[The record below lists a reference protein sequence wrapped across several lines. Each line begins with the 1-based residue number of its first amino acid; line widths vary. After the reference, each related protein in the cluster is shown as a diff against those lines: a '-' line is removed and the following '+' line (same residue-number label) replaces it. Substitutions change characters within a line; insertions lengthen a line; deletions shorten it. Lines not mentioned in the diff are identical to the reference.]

1 MPELPEPPYLY
12 DDPRLTYDEHCFFY
26 DGGYDDIC
34 LTAPTALIIK
44 RHGGGGR
51 NGENARRRRKL
62 EDPKP
67 YLNVFIETYLK
78 RLNGEHVDLAE
89 QKHKWTRFSAED
101 EPLKVFLNGVTLKG
115 KTPYVEGYIKDL
127 VKSQTGSDSLQM
139 SMEYLNKQN
148 NEPEPPEVE
157 TNPDIPV
164 KIVEPFSNIKVALDL
179 IPMPTSSLK
188 VESKIIRNKKK
199 GDNE

>member
-1 MPELPEPPYLY
+1 MALPEPPYLY

-34 LTAPTALIIK
+34 LTAPTALVIK
-44 RHGGGGR
+44 RTGGGGR
-51 NGENARRRRKL
+51 NGNSSQRRRKKL
-62 EDPKP
+62 EESRP

-78 RLNGEHVDLAE
+78 RLNGEVVDIAE
-89 QKHKWTRFSAED
+89 QKHRWTRFSAED

-127 VKSQTGSDSLQM
+127 VKSQTGSDSLKM
-139 SMEYLNKQN
+139 SIEFMNKQA
-148 NEPEPPEVE
+148 EEAEVPEVE
-157 TNPDIPV
+157 TNNDIPV
-164 KIVEPFSNIKVALDL
+164 TIVEPFSNIKVALDL

-199 GDNE
+199 GENE